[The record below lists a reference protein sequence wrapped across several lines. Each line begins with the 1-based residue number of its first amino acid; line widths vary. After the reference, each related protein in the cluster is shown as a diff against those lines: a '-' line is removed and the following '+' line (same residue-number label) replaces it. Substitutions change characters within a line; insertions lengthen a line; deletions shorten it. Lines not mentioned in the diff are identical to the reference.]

1 MISII
6 IPVLNE
12 ADTIENLLYYLVDCA
27 KLQNISEIIVVDGG
41 STDNTKNS
49 IQNFVTSS
57 NSKHREELYRETSSN
72 VIDTKFSKKN
82 FTRTDVKFITDR
94 NPKTNSGLI
103 NQPNILLI
111 DSPKGRAKQMNLG
124 AKQAKGDILYFL
136 HADSFP
142 PINYDELIIAEVK
155 KGNNAGCFSM
165 QFDSAHWWLLLASW
179 FTQFSWRA
187 CRGGDQ
193 SQFITRALFE
203 DIGGYNE
210 DYIIYEDNI
219 LINELYKRKQFV
231 VINKKLKTSARLYKK
246 HGIWKLQYHFL
257 VIYLKRWTGSSA
269 KDLFAYYKKHIC

>member
-12 ADTIENLLYYLVDCA
+12 ADTIENLLYHLVDCA

-41 STDNTKNS
+41 STDNTIRIIKKLDLK
-49 IQNFVTSS
+49 IKILK
-57 NSKHREELYRETSSN
+57 SK
-72 VIDTKFSKKN
+72 
-82 FTRTDVKFITDR
+82 
-94 NPKTNSGLI
+94 
-103 NQPNILLI
+103 
-111 DSPKGRAKQMNLG
+111 KGRAKQMNLG

-142 PINYDELIIAEVK
+142 PINYDELIIVEIK

-165 QFDSAHWWLLLASW
+165 QFDSSHWWLLLASW

-193 SQFITRALFE
+193 SQFITTALFE

-246 HGIWKLQYHFL
+246 VGVWKLQYHYL
-257 VIYLKRWTGSSA
+257 TIYIKRWFGASA
-269 KDLFAYYKKHIC
+269 DEILAYYKKNIAS

>member
-12 ADTIENLLYYLVDCA
+12 ADTIENLLYHLVDCA

-41 STDNTKNS
+41 STDNTIRIIKKLDLK
-49 IQNFVTSS
+49 IKILK
-57 NSKHREELYRETSSN
+57 SK
-72 VIDTKFSKKN
+72 
-82 FTRTDVKFITDR
+82 
-94 NPKTNSGLI
+94 
-103 NQPNILLI
+103 
-111 DSPKGRAKQMNLG
+111 KGRAKQMNLG

-142 PINYDELIIAEVK
+142 PINYDEFIIAEIK

-165 QFDSAHWWLLLASW
+165 QFDSSHWWLLLASW

-193 SQFITRALFE
+193 SQFITTALFE

-246 HGIWKLQYHFL
+246 VGVWKLQYHYL
-257 VIYLKRWTGSSA
+257 TIYIKRWFGASA
-269 KDLFAYYKKHIC
+269 DEILAYYKKNIAS